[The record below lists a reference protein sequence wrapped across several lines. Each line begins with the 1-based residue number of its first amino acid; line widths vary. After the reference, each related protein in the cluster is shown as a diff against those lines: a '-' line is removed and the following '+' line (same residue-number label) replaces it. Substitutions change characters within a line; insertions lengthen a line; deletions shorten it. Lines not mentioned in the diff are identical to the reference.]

1 MHSAYR
7 PPFAGQNLHSR
18 YRPHALAP
26 DAMTTPALLTW
37 NEDAQPRQALWRD
50 ERGAAPPA
58 RVEVVDDRLRADAAF
73 QLACGGT
80 ALLWRGDYHNARQ
93 LLTALARRL
102 TTREKRR
109 AVRPRKP
116 ADGPAAAFHRHRLA
130 QAQRAQILSQLLV
143 PFEAGYR
150 LTLPRAP
157 DVAAACE
164 AAWGPLD
171 QPAVM
176 PLRAVLGAIGAW
188 QWQLNGVEVPALGAR
203 IHPRYGVF
211 SPVRGEYVDLVAQ
224 APLPAA
230 ALERAFD
237 LGTGSGVL
245 AAVLAQRG
253 VREVIAT
260 ELDPRALACA
270 RDNLARLGYTQVRVE
285 ATDLFPT
292 GSAPLIVCN
301 PPWLPAKPTTPIEAA
316 LYDPDSRMLRAFLHG
331 LNDHLTPDGE
341 AWLIL
346 SDLAEHLGLRSP
358 TLLAELFAAHG
369 LAVAGRLDARPR
381 HRKANDPDDPLHAA
395 RQRETT
401 TLWRLRRAAALT
413 PTDG

>member
-1 MHSAYR
+1 MCAT
-7 PPFAGQNLHSR
+7 QI
-18 YRPHALAP
+18 
-26 DAMTTPALLTW
+26 AMTTPAPLTW

-58 RVEVVDDRLRADAAF
+58 RVEVVDERLRADAAL
-73 QLACGGT
+73 QRACSGT
-80 ALLWRGDYHNARQ
+80 AMLWRGDYHNARQ
-93 LLTALARRL
+93 LLTALTRRL
-102 TTREKRR
+102 TAREKRR
-109 AVRPRKP
+109 AARPRKTA

-130 QAQRAQILSQLLV
+130 QAQRAQILSLLLV

-164 AAWGPLD
+164 AAWGPLN

-224 APLPAA
+224 APLPATA
-230 ALERAFD
+230 RERAFD
-237 LGTGSGVL
+237 IGTGSGVL
-245 AAVLAQRG
+245 AAVLARRG

-270 RDNLARLGYTQVRVE
+270 RDNLARLGCAQVRVE
-285 ATDLFPT
+285 AADLFPA
-292 GSAPLIVCN
+292 GRAPLIVCN

-316 LYDPDSRMLRAFLHG
+316 LYDPDSRMLRAFLQG
-331 LNDHLTPDGE
+331 LDAHLTPEGE

-358 TLLAELFAAHG
+358 TLLAELFATHG
-369 LAVAGRLDARPR
+369 LVVAGRLDARPR
-381 HRKANDPDDPLHAA
+381 HRKAGDPDDPLHAA
-395 RQRETT
+395 RQREIT
-401 TLWRLRRAAALT
+401 TLWRLRRTTALR
-413 PTDG
+413 PADA

>member
-1 MHSAYR
+1 
-7 PPFAGQNLHSR
+7 
-18 YRPHALAP
+18 
-26 DAMTTPALLTW
+26 MTTPTPLTW
-37 NEDAQPRQALWRD
+37 NEDGQPRQALWRD
-50 ERGAAPPA
+50 ERGAAPPV
-58 RVEVVDDRLRADAAF
+58 RVEVVDDRLRADDAF
-73 QLACGGT
+73 QLVCGGT

-93 LLTALARRL
+93 MLTALARRL
-102 TTREKRR
+102 TARENRR
-109 AVRPRKP
+109 AARPRKTV
-116 ADGPAAAFHRHRLA
+116 ADGPAAIFHRHRLA
-130 QAQRAQILSQLLV
+130 QAQRAQILSLLLV
-143 PFEAGYR
+143 PFEVGYR

-237 LGTGSGVL
+237 IGTGSGVL
-245 AAVLAQRG
+245 AAVLARRG

-270 RDNLARLGYTQVRVE
+270 RDNLTRLGCEQVRVE
-285 ATDLFPT
+285 AADLFPS
-292 GSAPLIVCN
+292 GCAPLIVCN

-316 LYDPDSRMLRAFLHG
+316 LYDPDSRMLRAFLQG
-331 LNDHLTPDGE
+331 LDAHLTAEGE

-369 LAVAGRLDARPR
+369 LAVAGRLDAHPR
-381 HRKANDPDDPLHAA
+381 HRKASDPSDPLHAA
-395 RQRETT
+395 RQREVT
-401 TLWRLRRAAALT
+401 TLWRLRRT
-413 PTDG
+413 EPDKS

>member
-1 MHSAYR
+1 
-7 PPFAGQNLHSR
+7 
-18 YRPHALAP
+18 
-26 DAMTTPALLTW
+26 MTTPTPLIW
-37 NEDAQPRQALWRD
+37 NEDTQPRQALWRD

-58 RVEVVDDRLRADAAF
+58 RVEVVDDRLRADDAF
-73 QLACGGT
+73 QLVCGGT

-93 LLTALARRL
+93 MLTALARRL
-102 TTREKRR
+102 TARENRR
-109 AVRPRKP
+109 AARPRKTV

-130 QAQRAQILSQLLV
+130 QAQRAQILSLLLV
-143 PFEAGYR
+143 PFEASYR

-164 AAWGPLD
+164 AAWGSLD

-237 LGTGSGVL
+237 IGTGSGVL
-245 AAVLAQRG
+245 AAVLARRG

-270 RDNLARLGYTQVRVE
+270 RDNLTRLGCEQVRVE
-285 ATDLFPT
+285 AADLFPR
-292 GSAPLIVCN
+292 GRAPLIVCN

-316 LYDPDSRMLRAFLHG
+316 LYDPDSRMLRAFLQG
-331 LNDHLTPDGE
+331 LDAHLTAEGE
-341 AWLIL
+341 VWLIL

-381 HRKANDPDDPLHAA
+381 HRKANDASDPLHAA
-395 RQRETT
+395 RQREVT
-401 TLWRLRRAAALT
+401 TLWRLRRADSDKA
-413 PTDG
+413 